1 MNTFAYSQALNYY
14 KNNYDEFKKKID
26 ILNKTEPHATN
37 SKENINLLNK
47 LIPKKWIQNS
57 PHSPDIAYP
66 IETLWAKLKKN
77 VKLRY
82 PKNIENLKK
91 FTIEEWNKISKNYVK
106 KQFRNFEE
114 KLKKII
120 ELNGG
125 RLTQSQ
131 LRENRKKI
139 KEGNEEEKIENE
151 EEEIENEEE
160 EIEKEEENENEE
172 EEIENELE
180 ELNEEEDEEEN
191 KLEEKDE
198 EKDEE
203 KEENQKKLIN
213 IYDENNLLIKLKKE
227 VNLIKKK
234 IKIKK
239 DINKNNNNN
248 DIEIKNLKFKLNW
261 LLNKFE
267 EKKVKPNDGK
277 IKKIPVKF
285 NPTNYLKYFNEE
297 CRKRE
302 EEKTKATTI
311 DEKINSILNKKRGI
325 EKKIE
330 DYENN
335 FYSIEYKPLKNIS
348 LTKKKKIS
356 LAKKKSK

>member
-1 MNTFAYSQALNYY
+1 MNS
-14 KNNYDEFKKKID
+14 KKKIY
-26 ILNKTEPHATN
+26 ILNKMEPHVIQA
-37 SKENINLLNK
+37 NK
-47 LIPKKWIQNS
+47 LFPKKWIQNS

-106 KQFRNFEE
+106 KQFRSFEE

-131 LRENRKKI
+131 LREIRKKI

-227 VNLIKKK
+227 VNLIKKI

-248 DIEIKNLKFKLNW
+248 IEIKNLKFKLNW

-297 CRKRE
+297 CQKRE

-330 DYENN
+330 EYEEN

-348 LTKKKKIS
+348 FAKKKIS
-356 LAKKKSK
+356 LAKKKK